1 MGVFSSPNI
10 PLDGLVFSFDA
21 GNTKSYSG
29 SGTSV
34 NDPINGIT
42 GTLTNGVAY
51 TSNIGGYFS
60 FDGVD
65 DRISYPLTSIL
76 DISQSITTECYIRP
90 TSYPTTGGGG
100 MIITKVA
107 SYYLEFASNGRIRVY
122 FSGLSSQGYHEST
135 SSIPL
140 NVWSHIVAIRDYAN
154 NSISIYINGVLDR
167 VLTTITGTITVQQ
180 SWSLGIGGYS
190 GSGYLFIG
198 HIAYGKIYNR
208 ALTATE
214 VLQLYNA
221 SKDRFIYREEYIKSN
236 LLLNFDFQSNNS
248 YTSGDTRIVDLTNG
262 LGIALSQTSYLTY
275 NNTSPKSL
283 RFGRTMPPTSSN
295 GAYCSILIS
304 GGSLLSYPVYLGN
317 DHTTEVWF
325 KINDINPT
333 NYDATEVCSALIV
346 YQGYHNM
353 FYYSNTTFS
362 YNVWYKQAGVNYPIS
377 ADITVG
383 NSNAEILPNVWYQA
397 IATKTS
403 STIKL
408 YINGSLKATAAIPYT
423 TISDQVTN
431 YLNIST
437 AVPLPSGTTYKWKSD
452 CTISA
457 IRMYNRALSAQEVSY
472 NFNALRGRFGI

>member
-1 MGVFSSPNI
+1 
-10 PLDGLVFSFDA
+10 
-21 GNTKSYSG
+21 
-29 SGTSV
+29 
-34 NDPINGIT
+34 
-42 GTLTNGVAY
+42 
-51 TSNIGGYFS
+51 
-60 FDGVD
+60 
-65 DRISYPLTSIL
+65 
-76 DISQSITTECYIRP
+76 
-90 TSYPTTGGGG
+90 
-100 MIITKVA
+100 
-107 SYYLEFASNGRIRVY
+107 
-122 FSGLSSQGYHEST
+122 
-135 SSIPL
+135 
-140 NVWSHIVAIRDYAN
+140 
-154 NSISIYINGVLDR
+154 
-167 VLTTITGTITVQQ
+167 
-180 SWSLGIGGYS
+180 
-190 GSGYLFIG
+190 
-198 HIAYGKIYNR
+198 
-208 ALTATE
+208 
-214 VLQLYNA
+214 
-221 SKDRFIYREEYIKSN
+221 
-236 LLLNFDFQSNNS
+236 
-248 YTSGDTRIVDLTNG
+248 
-262 LGIALSQTSYLTY
+262 
-275 NNTSPKSL
+275 
-283 RFGRTMPPTSSN
+283 
-295 GAYCSILIS
+295 
-304 GGSLLSYPVYLGN
+304 VYLGN

-457 IRMYNRALSAQEVSY
+457 IRMYNRALTPLEVSY

>member
-1 MGVFSSPNI
+1 MGVFSSPSI
-10 PLDGLVFSFDA
+10 PLDGLVYSIDA
-21 GNTKSYSG
+21 GNAKSYSG
-29 SGTSV
+29 SGTTV
-34 NDPINGIT
+34 NDPVNGIT

-51 TSNIGGYFS
+51 NSNIGGYFS

-90 TSYPTTGGGG
+90 TNYPSGGGGG
-100 MIITKVA
+100 MIITKVS
-107 SYYLEFASNGRIRVY
+107 SYYLEFASNGKLRVY
-122 FSGLSSQGYHEST
+122 FFGLSSPGYHEST

-140 NVWSHIVAIRDYAN
+140 NIWSHIVVVRDYAN

-167 VLTTITGTITVQQ
+167 ILTSITGTILVQQ
-180 SWSLGIGGYS
+180 SWTLGIGGYS
-190 GSGYLFIG
+190 GSGYLYTG
-198 HIAYGKIYNR
+198 HIAYGRIYNR
-208 ALTATE
+208 ALTAAE
-214 VLQLYNA
+214 VSQLYNA
-221 SKDRFIYREEYIKSN
+221 TKDRFIYREEITKSN
-236 LLLNFDFQSNNS
+236 LLLNIDFQTNNS
-248 YTSGDTRIVDLTNG
+248 YTSSDTSIVELANG
-262 LGIALSQTSYLTY
+262 LRIPLSQTSYLTY
-275 NNTSPKSL
+275 DSTSPKSL
-283 RFGRTMPPTSSN
+283 RFGRTMPPTSLN
-295 GAYCSILIS
+295 GAYCSILIP
-304 GGSLLSYPVYLGN
+304 GGSLSYPIYLGN
-317 DHTTEVWF
+317 DHTTEIWF

-333 NYDATEVCSALIV
+333 NNDATEVCSSLIV

-353 FYYSNTTFS
+353 FYYSNTTFF

-377 ADITVG
+377 AEVTVG

-397 IATKTS
+397 LATKTS
-403 STIKL
+403 SIIKL

-437 AVPLPSGTTYKWKSD
+437 AVPLPSGTAYRFKAD

-457 IRMYNRALSAQEVSY
+457 IRMYNRALTPLEVSY